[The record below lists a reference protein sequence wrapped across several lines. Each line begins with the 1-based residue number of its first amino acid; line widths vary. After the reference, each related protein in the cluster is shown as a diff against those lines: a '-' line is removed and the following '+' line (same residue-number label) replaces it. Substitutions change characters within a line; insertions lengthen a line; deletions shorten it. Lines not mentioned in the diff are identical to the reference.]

1 MGDKRCNWP
10 DFFENNQTVF
20 YTAAIFI
27 GIALACFPSIS
38 KLADAALKPVLPFL
52 LFVTFLQVPFAS
64 VIKSFRNRRFISCLL
79 VGNFVLSRFSSSC

>member
-1 MGDKRCNWP
+1 MGDKRRNWP

-38 KLADAALKPVLPFL
+38 KFFDAALKFVLP
-52 LFVTFLQVPFAS
+52 
-64 VIKSFRNRRFISCLL
+64 I
-79 VGNFVLSRFSSSC
+79 